1 MDEQDGESPGEGRRS
16 AAIDR
21 RISAQSR
28 RIAAK
33 GGEVAVIGLSGRHPR
48 DIKKIHRQSSGNIEK

>member
-1 MDEQDGESPGEGRRS
+1 MDEQEGESPGEGRGS

-21 RISAQSR
+21 IIAAQSR

-33 GGEVAVIGLSGRHPR
+33 GGEAAVIGLSGRHPR
-48 DIKKIHRQSSGNIEK
+48 DIKKIHRQSSGKIEK

>member
-1 MDEQDGESPGEGRRS
+1 MDEQEGESPGEGRGS

-21 RISAQSR
+21 IIAAQSR

-33 GGEVAVIGLSGRHPR
+33 GGEAAVIGLSGRHPR
-48 DIKKIHRQSSGNIEK
+48 T